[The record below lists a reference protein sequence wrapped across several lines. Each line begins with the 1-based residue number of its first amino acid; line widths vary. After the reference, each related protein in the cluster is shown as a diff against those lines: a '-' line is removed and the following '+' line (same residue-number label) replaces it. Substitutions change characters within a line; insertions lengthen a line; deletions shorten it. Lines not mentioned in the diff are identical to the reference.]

1 MELPVQI
8 QLRELGWA
16 LAAGAGMGLV
26 NDLLRPVRRG
36 KALTAL
42 ADSLWC
48 LTLLLTLFSLTLYP
62 GRGRLRAVAL
72 LAMALSGGL
81 WTAASGA
88 LRKSVKTL
96 RKKRKIL

>member
-16 LAAGAGMGLV
+16 LAVGAGMGLL
-26 NDLLRPVRRG
+26 NELLRPVRRG

-42 ADSLWC
+42 ADFLWC
-48 LTLLLTLFSLTLYP
+48 LILLIALLAFTIYA
-62 GRGRLRAVAL
+62 GRGRLRAAAL

-81 WTAASGA
+81 WTGLLS
-88 LRKSVKTL
+88 TL
-96 RKKRKIL
+96 RKRLKSLRKK